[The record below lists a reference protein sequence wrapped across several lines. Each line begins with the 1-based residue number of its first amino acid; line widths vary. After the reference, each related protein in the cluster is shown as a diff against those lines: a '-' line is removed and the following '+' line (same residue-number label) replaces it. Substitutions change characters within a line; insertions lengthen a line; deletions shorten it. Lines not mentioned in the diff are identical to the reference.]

1 MEHLREI
8 FLLLQTYL
16 VLRIAVVLITSIVL
30 AKLADWFTTQVLRR
44 LTNRT
49 QTNLDD
55 QILEMLH
62 KPIFYS
68 VLLLGAITAIQMI
81 DLPDHLH
88 SIIYSFA
95 KTLIVLLWLFL
106 GIRLIL
112 LLLNWMTQ
120 HPERFNLLQ
129 PASKPLFD
137 IAAKVILLGSATY
150 FVLISWNID
159 VTAWLAS
166 AGILGIAIGFAA
178 KDTLANLFAGVFI
191 LADSPYK
198 VGDYIVLDNEFRGQV
213 TRIGIRSTRVLTR
226 DDIEM
231 TIPNTTIANSKILNE
246 SGGPSLK
253 RRIRIPV
260 GVAYGTNIDLLKK
273 VLQQVV
279 EAAQKE
285 GHICKDPAARIRF
298 REFGDSAL
306 MFELL
311 CWIHRPEE
319 RGRVRDILN
328 TSIYKTLGKS
338 EIEIPYP
345 KRDVYIRQLPQEA
358 KP

>member
-1 MEHLREI
+1 MEHLKELL
-8 FLLLQTYL
+8 LLLQTHL
-16 VLRIAVVLITSIVL
+16 ALRITVVLVISVVL
-30 AKLADWFTTQVLRR
+30 AKLTDWFITQVLRR

-68 VLLLGAITAIQMI
+68 VILLGAITATQMI
-81 DLPDHLH
+81 DLPEHLL
-88 SIIYSFA
+88 SISYSFA
-95 KTLIVLLWLFL
+95 KTIIVLLWLSL
-106 GIRLIL
+106 GIRLTL
-112 LLLNWMTQ
+112 LLLTWMTQ
-120 HPERFNLLQ
+120 HPGFNLLQ

-137 IAAKVILLGSATY
+137 IAAKVILLGSALY

-226 DDIEM
+226 DDVEM

-246 SGGPSLK
+246 SGGPYLK

-260 GVAYGTNIDLLKK
+260 GVAYGTNIDLLKEA
-273 VLQQVV
+273 LQQVV
-279 EAAQKE
+279 ETAQKE
-285 GHICKDPAARIRF
+285 GHICKDPASRIRF

-328 TSIYKTLGKS
+328 TSIYTTLGKS

-345 KRDVYIRQLPQEA
+345 KRDVYIKQFPQEA

>member
-1 MEHLREI
+1 MEHLKEL

-16 VLRIAVVLITSIVL
+16 ALRITVVLVTSVVL
-30 AKLADWFTTQVLRR
+30 AKLTDWFITQVLRR

-68 VLLLGAITAIQMI
+68 VLLLGTITATQMI

-88 SIIYSFA
+88 SISYSFT
-95 KTLIVLLWLFL
+95 KTLIVLLWLSL
-106 GIRLIL
+106 GIRLTL

-129 PASKPLFD
+129 PTSKPLFD

-226 DDIEM
+226 DDVEM

-273 VLQQVV
+273 ALQQVV
-279 EAAQKE
+279 ETVQKE

-328 TSIYKTLGKS
+328 TSIYTTFGKS

-345 KRDVYIRQLPQEA
+345 KQDVYIKQFPQEV

>member
-279 EAAQKE
+279 ETAQKE

>member
-1 MEHLREI
+1 MEHIREI
-8 FLLLQTYL
+8 LLFFQTYL
-16 VLRIAVVLITSIVL
+16 AIRVAIVLITSVVL
-30 AKLADWFTTQVLRR
+30 AKLIDWFTTKVLRS
-44 LTNRT
+44 LTKRT

-55 QILEMLH
+55 QVLGMLH

-68 VLLLGAITAIQMI
+68 VLLLGTMTATQMI
-81 DLPDHLH
+81 SLPDHLF
-88 SIIYSFA
+88 SISYSFL
-95 KTLIVLLWLFL
+95 KTLIVLLWLSL
-106 GIRLIL
+106 GIRLAL

-120 HPERFNLLQ
+120 HTERFNFLQ

-137 IAAKVILLGSATY
+137 IAAKLILLGGATY
-150 FVLISWNID
+150 FVLISWNVD

-198 VGDYIVLDNEFRGQV
+198 VGDYIVLDNEFRGKV
-213 TRIGIRSTRVLTR
+213 TKIGIRSTRVLTR
-226 DDIEM
+226 DDVEM
-231 TIPNTTIANSKILNE
+231 TIPNATIANSKILNE
-246 SGGPSLK
+246 SGGPYLK

-260 GVAYGTNIDLLKK
+260 SVAYGTNIDLFKK

-279 EAAQKE
+279 ETAQKE
-285 GHICKDPAARIRF
+285 EHICSDPTARIRF

-306 MFELL
+306 MFDLL
-311 CWIHRPEE
+311 CWIHCPEE
-319 RGRVRDILN
+319 LGRVRDILN
-328 TSIYKTLGKS
+328 TYIYKALGKS

-345 KRDVYIRQLPQEA
+345 KRDVYIRQLPQEE
-358 KP
+358 KS